1 MSPTTTK
8 TPIRFL
14 LDENVPIKI
23 RSFLKTEGYNVVLT
37 PKGIKNGQVVA
48 LANKEKTTLIT
59 HDTDFVEKTLSTPA
73 VLYGVIV
80 FRIHPP
86 HVEKLCASLEKMLRD
101 VTEFQ
106 NKRFLLDE
114 TGYTIVD

>member
-1 MSPTTTK
+1 M
-8 TPIRFL
+8 
-14 LDENVPIKI
+14 LDENVPTKI
-23 RSFLKTEGYNVVLT
+23 GSYLESKGYRVFLT

-59 HDTDFVEKTLSTPA
+59 HDTDFVEATSSPSP

-86 HVEKLCASLEKMLRD
+86 LIEKLCSSLEKILRD

-106 NKRFLLDE
+106 NKKFLLDE
-114 TGYTIVD
+114 IGYTIVD